1 MQFLEALVGGAAVLS
16 IIWMV
21 IVAFYLILPILI
33 WIDTRAIRKATEA
46 SLAEQETQNTLTRQ
60 LLRAY
65 GHEPSA

>member
-46 SLAEQETQNTLTRQ
+46 SLVEQKTQNTLTRQ